1 MLNFVD
7 TVYRQVGIRQRSLA
21 RRCRMGRVTELVFI
35 LTSGAVL
42 SLGSAVE
49 AQTWD
54 GGGADAFWNTG
65 ANWNANAVPAN
76 GGVVIIDGAGGGN
89 ANPNVNAATNNVAS
103 TAISGGTVTVGSILN
118 SGTVTVST
126 GGTLTINAGGEV
138 RGSSTPTDTALT
150 VSGGTLTNNGTITGT
165 LAVSSGTA
173 TNAGVVTGAITV
185 SGGTLDLNAGSNI
198 DDTEALT
205 VNGGTLNVNLVESVG
220 TLSGT
225 GGTISVVAPATLT
238 VVQAANGSFAGSMT
252 GNGLFIKEGASTL
265 TLTGDSTHTGSLD
278 VNAGTLAFT
287 GSGATDKTDIDV
299 ATAGTLSS
307 DGGAFATGADLGLA
321 GNGALVLTGA
331 ESIAGLS
338 TSATS
343 TATLTGV
350 TTILTLNSVGSALD
364 GVIDGTGGVT
374 VAGATATMTAANTY
388 TGATSVTGG
397 TLNITG
403 TGSVASTAVSTSG
416 GTLNTDADALAA
428 GATVTVSS
436 AGTFTSAGT
445 DSFTAITQSGGT
457 VNGSG
462 VLTLSGAFQQ
472 SGGTTGGTVD
482 INAATFTQSDGATI
496 AAGTTVTSSG
506 TQSLQGGTIAGALDG
521 AGAITAASGTTGIT
535 GTVTN
540 AASLTVSGGA
550 VNLTGTGSVDTSTNA
565 VNVSSGIL
573 STDGDG
579 IADGETVT
587 VSGFGTL
594 TVTGADTVA
603 VLTQTGGTINGSAS
617 LTSSGAFTQSGAI
630 TTTGGTVD
638 INAATF
644 TQSGGATIAAGT
656 SVTSSGAQA
665 LQGGTIAG
673 TLDGAGA
680 VTVSTGITNLTGAGA
695 ITVAT
700 SIGINAGGTLT
711 SDGNGIT
718 DTATVSNSGTFTI
731 TGAETIGGLTG
742 AGTTNLTGANLTTG
756 NASINTFSGTMQGT
770 GGLVVQGTNE
780 TALSGTNT
788 FSGGT
793 TINSGTLSLANDG
806 SNLSDTGLVTV
817 NAPGTLLL
825 VGDETIG
832 AVQGSGAVNIF
843 SGVLTT
849 GDASS
854 TTLSGNITGAG
865 SLVKQGAGTFTVS
878 GNVATNATVNAGTL
892 ALSGT
897 NTMTSITVDG
907 TGRLRLLSNAAAGG
921 ASGQITTTGSVISY
935 GNGVNSATPINLNS
949 NTTQL
954 EVLAA
959 DSATQSG
966 VISETAGPRPIEK
979 IGTGTL
985 TLSGANTYTGATTV
999 TAGTLNVQNGAAIA
1013 DNSEVTVASGA
1024 TFGLLSNEAVGF
1036 VTGPGAI
1043 SLGTSTLTLN
1053 GDGDGTS
1060 GENFS
1065 YAGIISGTGGLTKA
1079 GDDRQILS
1087 GASTYD
1093 GTTSVNA
1100 GVLTIQNGTALGST
1114 TGGTVVAPG
1123 AALEVQGGI
1132 TSAENL
1138 AISGTGIANGGA
1150 LRNVSGD
1157 NTMSGSIDLV
1167 AAARINSDAGTL
1179 TLSGGITGA
1188 AQNLTVGG
1196 AGNTT
1201 ISGAI
1206 TTTTGT
1212 VTKDGAGT
1220 LTLSG
1225 ANTYTGDTTIS
1236 GGTLIVSGGGAIA
1249 DTGSVIVANG
1259 GTFTVSTAEII
1270 GNLSSSDTAT
1280 STAVVNVDAGLS
1292 IFGADDTTF
1301 DGNISGSTQLTY
1313 QGTGSL
1319 TLTGTNA
1326 LTGNLTSSGVGGGN
1340 DGTDDGAINITGD
1353 GTVASGFIVAVDG
1366 GTITTDGGAF
1376 ISTAN
1381 LIVDGANS
1389 SATLTGSETIGAL
1402 LGNGPGIAT
1411 TGTVTLT
1418 GAGTILT
1425 LNGTSAFD
1433 SQIGSLVTGTGT
1445 LNVTGG
1451 TTTVAAAGDVEVL
1464 TTIGAS
1470 GTVINNTTDVGGGAM
1485 GTVTNAG
1492 SFTAN
1497 DGSNTGALTNTGT
1510 ADINASTTVTDVASI
1525 TNNTGGTVTIDG
1537 GAAAGQAV
1545 DVAGAIDVNAG
1556 TLTTTGFVIANTL
1569 TNDATVNAQGTLDV
1583 DDGTV
1588 AFDITNAAT
1597 GTFNTTAALAGAGSS
1612 FENNGTL
1619 NVIAGDFTG
1628 LSTLTNNEVV
1638 NVTGRTLS
1646 GTNINNTDRIILTN
1660 GQIGGVFNNT
1670 GGTVGFN
1677 GASTLSSGTLTGGT
1691 LDGTNG
1697 GTDLDTADSFTLSA
1711 GTTLSGATSILNVNS
1726 TTQDGDQIIATG
1738 ATISG
1743 GQYIFRELGGV
1754 ALGNST
1760 TVVVGNNNVLGF
1772 TVQNANGSATAFG
1785 GAVVYSLVA
1794 SGSDLALVQETSAGI
1809 GGIAAGVSLTQSLIG
1824 NVVNRP
1830 TSPFA
1835 SGLAAEEG
1843 CSQGGFGRGT
1853 IGTASIE
1860 GTSTNSVSTRSQS
1873 VNADYYGVQAGYDFG
1888 CNDGR
1893 FFGGGWDAAFGALV
1907 GYNSGTTDQ
1916 PVLVN
1921 TGLGVD
1927 SVASTTLSDFDQ
1939 TYVGL
1944 YAVASK
1950 ERLTADVQLRFD
1962 NTQFQLSERVS
1973 PGFIGLGL
1981 SNEPEFDTDTVTF
1994 TARLSYQIP
2003 LNDKGLAF
2011 VPTGG
2016 FAYSRTSDAS
2026 VTFDNGDVLQL
2037 DSFTSTVGFIGGTIA
2052 KQSVSEDG
2060 LSGQAFFGSLNYY
2073 NDFGDDRTS
2082 TFTSSSG
2089 TEEISSS
2096 NIGGFGEASIGW
2108 NYVRI
2113 LENGPAGAKQLNAN
2127 IRADARFGGNVSESY
2142 SLTAQVRL
2150 SF

>member
-21 RRCRMGRVTELVFI
+21 RRCRMGRATELVFI

-42 SLGSAVE
+42 SLGGAAE

-65 ANWNANAVPAN
+65 TNWNADAVPAN
-76 GGVVIIDGAGGGN
+76 GGAVIINGAGGAN

-165 LAVSSGTA
+165 LAVSGGTA

-278 VNAGTLAFT
+278 IDAGGLAFT
-287 GSGATDKTDIDV
+287 GAGATDKTDIDV
-299 ATAGTLSS
+299 VAGTLTS
-307 DGGAFATGADLGLA
+307 DGGAFDTGAGIDVSGTSSFTI
-321 GNGALVLTGA
+321 TGS
-331 ESIAGLS
+331 ESIAVLNLAS
-338 TSATS
+338 TA
-343 TATLTGV
+343 TATLTGAS
-350 TTILTLNSVGSALD
+350 TTLTLSGPGTPALD
-364 GVIDGTGGVT
+364 GVIDGSGGLT
-374 VAGATATMTAANTY
+374 IAGGAATTTAVNTY

-428 GATVTVSS
+428 GATVTVSGT
-436 AGTFTSAGT
+436 GTFTSSGT
-445 DSFTAITQSGGT
+445 DSFTALTQSGGT
-457 VNGSG
+457 VNGTG

-472 SGGTTGGTVD
+472 SGGTTGGSVD
-482 INAATFTQSDGATI
+482 INTATFTQTGGTI
-496 AAGTTVTSSG
+496 ASGTTVTSSG
-506 TQSLQGGTIAGALDG
+506 AQSLQGGTIAGNLDG

-540 AASLTVSGGA
+540 AASLTVSGGT
-550 VNLTGTGSVDTSTNA
+550 VNLTGAGSVDTSTNA
-565 VNVSSGIL
+565 VNVSSGTL
-573 STDGDG
+573 STDGNG

-587 VSGFGTL
+587 VSGTGTL

-617 LTSSGAFTQSGAI
+617 LTSSGAFTQSGAT

-966 VISETAGPRPIEK
+966 IISETGGARPIEK

-1167 AAARINSDAGTL
+1167 AAARVNSDAGTL

-1188 AQNLTVGG
+1188 TQNLTVGG

-1212 VTKDGAGT
+1212 VTKDGTGT

-1225 ANTYTGDTTIS
+1225 ANTYTGATTITA
-1236 GGTLIVSGGGAIA
+1236 GTLIVTSGAA
-1249 DTGSVIVANG
+1249 LSDTGTVTIANG
-1259 GTFTVSTAEII
+1259 GTLTVNTNQEFI
-1270 GNLSSSDTAT
+1270 GNLASSDVAT
-1280 STAVVNVDAGLS
+1280 STAIVNNNAGLV
-1292 IFGADDTTF
+1292 IVGADDTTF
-1301 DGNISGSTQLTY
+1301 DGNISGSAQLTY

-1326 LTGNLTSSGVGGGN
+1326 LTGNLTSSGLGGGN
-1340 DGTDDGAINITGD
+1340 DGTDDGAINITGA
-1353 GTVASGFIVAVDG
+1353 GTVASGFIVALDG
-1366 GTITTDGGAF
+1366 GTITTDGGALV
-1376 ISTAN
+1376 SNAN

-1418 GAGTILT
+1418 GVGTILT
-1425 LNGTSAFD
+1425 LNGSSPFG
-1433 SQIGSLVTGTGT
+1433 SIIGSDVTGTGT

-1451 TTTVAAAGDVEVL
+1451 TTTVTAAGDVQTA

-1470 GTVINNTTDVGGGAM
+1470 GAVINNGSMAA
-1485 GTVTNAG
+1485 VTNAG

-1556 TLTTTGFVIANTL
+1556 TVTTTGFVIANTL